1 MALSL
6 TLHSGITQNH
16 SLKTV
21 GLSSYYNWS
30 FLILVQEIREH
41 WAQEIFAKVITFWV
55 IALLTYLHYFFHSL
69 YLRLC
74 KIGTKYV
81 NAHIQTL
88 MLNVDYDII
97 LSEEFSYYYTQFLK
111 IKEKRLSQNK
121 DVLAVSDA
129 QLITVNAYT
138 YSSFFLLGSK
148 KQLYLFLSKIN
159 TFIYS

>member
-1 MALSL
+1 
-6 TLHSGITQNH
+6 
-16 SLKTV
+16 
-21 GLSSYYNWS
+21 
-30 FLILVQEIREH
+30 
-41 WAQEIFAKVITFWV
+41 
-55 IALLTYLHYFFHSL
+55 
-69 YLRLC
+69 
-74 KIGTKYV
+74 
-81 NAHIQTL
+81 